1 MISSI
6 ILAGGESK
14 RFGED
19 KAFFRL
25 DGASFLERVLR
36 VAAEVSDD
44 IAVCVR
50 EESKVKDY
58 DREIKKITKNGLR
71 RNGKDLVVRIIP
83 DDINCGIK
91 GPMRGIYSS
100 IGYLSG
106 ESILVMECDAP
117 FFNADAAK
125 ELIKT
130 IKSENVKAVVP
141 LQSDSTVEPLLAC
154 YKRKDT
160 LCLLDMLNNYAL
172 SLGNDFLFNDS
183 VNILRLLS
191 SVYYY
196 NIFDMVKSNKKLKP
210 DVFINMNS
218 KKELET
224 YMSNKKIPCSGAAR
238 SVKIRKTNRFFDLTS
253 PKGAPYGILAKA
265 LYYWWVYAKTKNG
278 IYAIKSFEYFK
289 KDGSMYFNNGLD
301 FMGGKILKLLPD
313 RLNILMQTKKEV
325 FL

>member
-19 KAFFRL
+19 KAFFKF

-58 DREIKKITKNGLR
+58 DREIKRITKNGLR
-71 RNGKDLVVRIIP
+71 GNDKDLVVRIIP
-83 DDINCGIK
+83 DDRNCGIK

-130 IKSENVKAVVP
+130 IKSESVKAVVP
-141 LQSDSTVEPLLAC
+141 LQPDSTVEPLLAC

-172 SLGNDFLFNDS
+172 NLGDDFLFNDS

-196 NIFDMVKSNKKLKP
+196 NILDMVKSNKKLRP

-218 KKELET
+218 KKELKT
-224 YMSNKKIPCSGAAR
+224 YMSNKRIPCRGIAK
-238 SVKIRKTNRFFDLTS
+238 SVKIKKANRFFDLTS

-265 LYYWWVYAKTKNG
+265 LYYWWVYAKTKND

-313 RLNILMQTKKEV
+313 RFNILMQTKKEV